1 MPRCFF
7 LMLSVC
13 AALALPATLAWG
25 QAAPPPVD
33 FGSALSGAGHPLTL
47 RVGDLDGSWRRV
59 FIGKPLETASLSLF
73 LLGASRDTFNINSNP
88 YFTRG
93 QTETVGG
100 EAFLVAYHYL
110 PPPSFA
116 ASGDASGGLGLPPV
130 QTPETVLTLSL
141 INVRQ
146 ISSLDGIQVVSAIT
160 QAQAQ
165 QAQNAAYDAQSQSS
179 LKQIGLAMLQYEQD
193 DDEKL
198 PPMHSAAATEKAIYP
213 YVKSKAVFQQ
223 PQTHEPYLPNTSLSG
238 RSLASFDNPSTMVL
252 YYEASPAPDGTRGVL
267 FFDGHAKRFP
277 EAEWP
282 ALKAASHVP
291 NSH

>member
-25 QAAPPPVD
+25 QAASPPAD
-33 FGSALSGAGHPLTL
+33 FGSALSGTGHPLTL
-47 RVGDLDGSWRRV
+47 RVGDLDTSWRRV
-59 FIGKPLETASLSLF
+59 FIGKPLDTSIFLF
-73 LLGASRDTFNINSNP
+73 GQSRDAFSAASNP
-88 YFTRG
+88 YYTRG

-100 EAFLVAYHYL
+100 ETFLIAYHYA
-110 PPPSFA
+110 PPPA
-116 ASGDASGGLGLPPV
+116 DASGEPQPPPV
-130 QTPETVLTLSL
+130 QTPDTTLTLSL

-146 ISSLDGIQVVSAIT
+146 ISSLDGVQVVSAQT

-291 NSH
+291 NPH

>member
-1 MPRCFF
+1 MPRCLF
-7 LMLSVC
+7 LMLLVC
-13 AALALPATLAWG
+13 AALALPSTLAWG
-25 QAAPPPVD
+25 QAAPPPAD

-47 RVGDLDGSWRRV
+47 KFRELDGSWRRV
-59 FIGKPLETASLSLF
+59 FIGKPLESNSLF
-73 LLGASRDTFNINSNP
+73 LLGASRDTFSITSNP

-100 EAFLVAYHYL
+100 ETFLVAYHYL
-110 PPPSFA
+110 PPMSPA

-130 QTPETVLTLSL
+130 QTPETVLMLSL

-146 ISSLDGIQVVSAIT
+146 ISSLEGIQAVSAIT
-160 QAQAQ
+160 QAEVQ
-165 QAQNAAYDAQSQSS
+165 QAQNAAYDAKSQSN
-179 LKQIGLAMLQYEQD
+179 LKQIGLAMLQYELGN
-193 DDEKL
+193 DENL
-198 PPMHSAAATEKAIYP
+198 PPMQSAAATEKAIYP
-213 YVKSKAVFQQ
+213 FVKSEAVFRQ
-223 PQTHEPYLPNTSLSG
+223 PQTHEPYQPNTSLSG
-238 RSLASFDNPSTMVL
+238 RSLASFNNPSTMVL

-291 NSH
+291 NPH

>member
-1 MPRCFF
+1 MPRCLF
-7 LMLSVC
+7 LMLLVC
-13 AALALPATLAWG
+13 AALALPSTLAWG
-25 QAAPPPVD
+25 QAAPSVAD
-33 FGSALSGAGHPLTL
+33 FGSALSGTGHPLTL
-47 RVGDLDGSWRRV
+47 RVGDLDTSWRRV
-59 FIGKPLETASLSLF
+59 FIGKPLDTSIF
-73 LLGASRDTFNINSNP
+73 LLGQSRDAFSAASNP
-88 YFTRG
+88 YYTRG

-100 EAFLVAYHYL
+100 ETFLIAYHYA
-110 PPPSFA
+110 PPPA
-116 ASGDASGGLGLPPV
+116 DASGGLGLPPV